1 MRSTASALCTQDR
14 VYISINVFLLTRLSG
29 VLVAAH
35 ANPAVLQFFLI
46 LFSPLLR
53 LPVRSL
59 PLVERCCAS
68 RAVLLPV
75 LTAQPGGAG
84 HVVIGH
90 RGRLHRLQSLEG
102 GVASKGTV
110 GEVEF

>member
-1 MRSTASALCTQDR
+1 MRCTASALCTQDR

-29 VLVAAH
+29 VLVAAQ
-35 ANPAVLQFFLI
+35 ANPAVWFFLM

-102 GVASKGTV
+102 GVASKGTA